1 MEGNQAAKHKPQIA
15 GRLSPEAHTLNT
27 TLCCWTGLR
36 QAEGSRS
43 IMVEALPI
51 TRVRANDLALGVAS
65 TFNRF
70 AEAFD
75 VNIAWK

>member
-1 MEGNQAAKHKPQIA
+1 
-15 GRLSPEAHTLNT
+15 
-27 TLCCWTGLR
+27 
-36 QAEGSRS
+36 
-43 IMVEALPI
+43 MVEALPI